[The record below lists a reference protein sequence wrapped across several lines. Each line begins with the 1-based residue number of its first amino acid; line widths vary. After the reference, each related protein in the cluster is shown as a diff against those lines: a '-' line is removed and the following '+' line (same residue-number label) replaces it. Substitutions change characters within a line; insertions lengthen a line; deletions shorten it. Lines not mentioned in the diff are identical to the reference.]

1 MALSVHEIHI
11 IATNYSQQF
20 DAEELEVDLEQIV
33 EQYRR
38 EHFQIYKK
46 YANLKD
52 WLVDDKLLK
61 FTCEVPRK
69 KEHS

>member
-1 MALSVHEIHI
+1 MALSVHETHI

-38 EHFQIYKK
+38 EHYQIYKK
-46 YANLKD
+46 ICKFKR
-52 WLVDDKLLK
+52 LVGG
-61 FTCEVPRK
+61 
-69 KEHS
+69 